1 MSIIGGAVLGAIGLA
16 VQAASGL
23 ITADQTGQA
32 NNNVFAFV
40 LGFFIGMVLCS
51 IMLSVLGS
59 GVNTVI
65 VLFAEAPAEFER
77 NYPELSRKMREIW
90 STIYPGSV

>member
-1 MSIIGGAVLGAIGLA
+1 MSLIGGAVLGAIGLA